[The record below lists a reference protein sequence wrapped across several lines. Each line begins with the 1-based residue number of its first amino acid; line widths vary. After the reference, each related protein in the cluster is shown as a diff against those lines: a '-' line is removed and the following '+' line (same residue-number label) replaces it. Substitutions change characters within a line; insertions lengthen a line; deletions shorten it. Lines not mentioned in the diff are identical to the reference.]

1 MDTHFRSCLRDPC
14 RCDIKRYWLILAIA
28 SVIILIEILGAIV
41 SNSLAL
47 LSDAVHVLTDAGAI
61 SVAIIA
67 EHIGNKKPGRRNFAR
82 KLGAFVNAILILG
95 IVVFLV
101 LEAIERI
108 ESPRQVI
115 PLPLIIVAIIG
126 AVGNYW
132 QAQILESS
140 ESEHEGHD
148 ALHLHILSDLWQ
160 SCAVILGAF
169 LILIFNQPI
178 IDSIISLV
186 IAAAMTVWSLRL
198 LYKIFTKKEINPA

>member
-1 MDTHFRSCLRDPC
+1 MDTHFRSCLRNPC

-28 SVIILIEILGAIV
+28 SPIILIEFVGSLISG
-41 SNSLAL
+41 SLAL

-61 SVAIIA
+61 SVAILA
-67 EHIGNKKPGRRNFAR
+67 EHVGVKNPGRRNLAR
-82 KLGAFVNAILILG
+82 KLGAFVNAALILG

-108 ESPRQVI
+108 NAPRQVF
-115 PLPLIIVAIIG
+115 PFPLIIVAIIG
-126 AVGNYW
+126 AAGNYW

-160 SCAVILGAF
+160 SCAVIVGA
-169 LILIFNQPI
+169 LLMAIFNKPI
-178 IDSIISLV
+178 IDPIISLI
-186 IAAAMTVWSLRL
+186 IAAAMTLWSVRL
-198 LYKIFTKKEINPA
+198 LYKIFTKKKINPA